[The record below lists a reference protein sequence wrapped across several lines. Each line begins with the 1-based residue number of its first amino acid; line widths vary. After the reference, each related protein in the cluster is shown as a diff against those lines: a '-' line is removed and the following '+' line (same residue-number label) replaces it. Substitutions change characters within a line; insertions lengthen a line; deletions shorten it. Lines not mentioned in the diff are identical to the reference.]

1 MPAVPQISLLGVHKK
16 YPNGTVALR
25 DVTLIIP
32 KQDFVFLVGP
42 SGAGKS
48 TLVRLLIREEKVTDG
63 KIHVEGQDLSR
74 LKRRHLPFLR
84 RKIGM
89 VFQDFKLLPNLT
101 VFQNV
106 AFALRVTEGALRHLK
121 PKVEEVLSIV
131 GLEGKENK
139 FPDQLSG
146 GEQQRVAIAR
156 ALVHDPRIFLA
167 DEPTGNL
174 DPATSWE
181 IIQLLLQINAR
192 GTTVLMATHNREI
205 VDVMRRRVVAIE
217 SRQTFRDEAAGGY
230 HAPALESRWLRL
242 QQRVAELLAQCCRQ
256 HRQRPHRLGRPARAR
271 QLAPGAALA
280 RSDRGARKDQGECH
294 LRLPRGYDATQQRH
308 GFQTSPGE

>member
-1 MPAVPQISLLGVHKK
+1 MAALSDIAQEPALISLQSVRKT
-16 YPNGTVALR
+16 YPNGTTALKE
-25 DVTLIIP
+25 VTLDIP
-32 KQDFVFLVGP
+32 RQDFVFLVGP

-48 TLVRLLIREEKVTDG
+48 TLVRLLIREEKATAGRIFVD
-63 KIHVEGQDLSR
+63 GQDLGR
-74 LKRRHLPFLR
+74 LRRRHLPFLR

-89 VFQDFKLLPNLT
+89 VFQDFKLLPNLS

-106 AFALRVTEGALRHLK
+106 AFALRVTEGALRHLR

-131 GLEGKENK
+131 GLEGKETK
-139 FPDQLSG
+139 FPDELSG

-205 VDVMRRRVVAIE
+205 VDVMRRRVVAINGGE
-217 SRQTFRDEAAGGY
+217 IVRDEDAGGY
-230 HAPALESRWLRL
+230 HAPANLE
-242 QQRVAELLAQCCRQ
+242 
-256 HRQRPHRLGRPARAR
+256 PH
-271 QLAPGAALA
+271 
-280 RSDRGARKDQGECH
+280 
-294 LRLPRGYDATQQRH
+294 
-308 GFQTSPGE
+308 

>member
-1 MPAVPQISLLGVHKK
+1 MDSAPVSARGDVAEEPSLISLQDVRKT
-16 YPNGTVALR
+16 YPNGTTALR
-25 DVTLIIP
+25 DVSLEIP
-32 KQDFVFLVGP
+32 RQDFVFLVGP

-48 TLVRLLIREEKVTDG
+48 TLVRLLIREERTSSGRIFVDG
-63 KIHVEGQDLSR
+63 RDLSR
-74 LKRRHLPFLR
+74 LRRRHLPYLR

-89 VFQDFKLLPNLT
+89 VFQDFKLLPNLS

-106 AFALRVTEGALRHLK
+106 AFALRVTEGALRHLR

-131 GLEGKENK
+131 GLEGKESK
-139 FPDQLSG
+139 FPDELSG

-156 ALVHDPRIFLA
+156 ALVHDPLIFLA

-205 VDVMRRRVVAIE
+205 VDVMRRRVVAIDGG
-217 SRQTFRDEAAGGY
+217 QIVRDEDAGGY
-230 HAPALESRWLRL
+230 HAAPALE
-242 QQRVAELLAQCCRQ
+242 
-256 HRQRPHRLGRPARAR
+256 
-271 QLAPGAALA
+271 
-280 RSDRGARKDQGECH
+280 
-294 LRLPRGYDATQQRH
+294 PR
-308 GFQTSPGE
+308 

>member
-1 MPAVPQISLLGVHKK
+1 MAAVAVAPERPQISLQQVGKT

-25 DVTLIIP
+25 DVSLAVP

-48 TLVRLLIREEKVTDG
+48 TLVRLLIREEKASEGSIQVDG
-63 KIHVEGQDLSR
+63 QELNR
-74 LKRRHLPFLR
+74 LRRRHLPYLR

-89 VFQDFKLLPNLT
+89 VFQDFKLLPNLS
-101 VFQNV
+101 VFENV
-106 AFALRVTEGALRHLK
+106 GFALRVTEGALRHLK

-139 FPDQLSG
+139 YPDELSG

-156 ALVHDPRIFLA
+156 ALVHDPKIFLA

-205 VDVMRRRVVAIE
+205 VDVMRRRVVAIDGG
-217 SRQTFRDEAAGGY
+217 QIVRDEDAGGY
-230 HAPALESRWLRL
+230 HAPNLE
-242 QQRVAELLAQCCRQ
+242 
-256 HRQRPHRLGRPARAR
+256 PH
-271 QLAPGAALA
+271 
-280 RSDRGARKDQGECH
+280 
-294 LRLPRGYDATQQRH
+294 
-308 GFQTSPGE
+308 

>member
-1 MPAVPQISLLGVHKK
+1 MAALAAVAPNSQISLKGVQKT
-16 YPNGTVALR
+16 YPNGTVALKS
-25 DVTLIIP
+25 VNLEIP
-32 KQDFVFLVGP
+32 RQDFVFLVGP

-48 TLVRLLIREEKVTDG
+48 TLVRLLIREEKASQG
-63 KIHVEGQDLSR
+63 QIYVEGKELGA
-74 LKRRHLPFLR
+74 LKRRHLPYLR

-89 VFQDFKLLPNLT
+89 VFQDYKLLPNLN

-106 AFALRVTEGALRHLK
+106 AFALRVTEGALKHLK

-131 GLEGKENK
+131 GLDGKEDK
-139 FPDQLSG
+139 FPDELSG

-156 ALVHDPRIFLA
+156 ALVHDPKIFVA

-217 SRQTFRDEAAGGY
+217 GGEIIRDEDAGGY
-230 HAPALESRWLRL
+230 SATNLE
-242 QQRVAELLAQCCRQ
+242 
-256 HRQRPHRLGRPARAR
+256 PH
-271 QLAPGAALA
+271 
-280 RSDRGARKDQGECH
+280 
-294 LRLPRGYDATQQRH
+294 
-308 GFQTSPGE
+308 

>member
-1 MPAVPQISLLGVHKK
+1 MSLQQVGKT

-25 DVTLIIP
+25 DVSLAVP

-48 TLVRLLIREEKVTDG
+48 TLVRLLIREEKASEGSIQVDG
-63 KIHVEGQDLSR
+63 QELNR
-74 LKRRHLPFLR
+74 LRRRHLPYLR

-89 VFQDFKLLPNLT
+89 VFQDFKLLPNLS
-101 VFQNV
+101 VFENV
-106 AFALRVTEGALRHLK
+106 GFALRVTEGALRHLK

-139 FPDQLSG
+139 YPDELSG

-156 ALVHDPRIFLA
+156 ALVHDPKIFLA

-205 VDVMRRRVVAIE
+205 VDVMRRRVVAIDGG
-217 SRQTFRDEAAGGY
+217 QIVRDEDAGGY
-230 HAPALESRWLRL
+230 HAPNLE
-242 QQRVAELLAQCCRQ
+242 
-256 HRQRPHRLGRPARAR
+256 PH
-271 QLAPGAALA
+271 
-280 RSDRGARKDQGECH
+280 
-294 LRLPRGYDATQQRH
+294 
-308 GFQTSPGE
+308 

>member
-1 MPAVPQISLLGVHKK
+1 VPATTTTQPIQTTIIDRARVSGIAAAAPQISLEHVEKT

-25 DVTLIIP
+25 DVSLQIP

-48 TLVRLLIREEKVTDG
+48 TLVRLLIREEKATRGV
-63 KIHVEGQDLSR
+63 IRVEGYDVSR
-74 LKRRHLPFLR
+74 LKRRQLPYLR

-89 VFQDFKLLPNLT
+89 VFQDFKLLPNLS

-131 GLEGKENK
+131 GLEGKETK

-217 SRQTFRDEAAGGY
+217 GGQIVRDEDAGGY
-230 HAPALESRWLRL
+230 HAPALESR
-242 QQRVAELLAQCCRQ
+242 
-256 HRQRPHRLGRPARAR
+256 
-271 QLAPGAALA
+271 
-280 RSDRGARKDQGECH
+280 
-294 LRLPRGYDATQQRH
+294 
-308 GFQTSPGE
+308 

>member
-1 MPAVPQISLLGVHKK
+1 VAAVAVAPERPQISLQQVGKT

-25 DVTLIIP
+25 DVSLAVP

-48 TLVRLLIREEKVTDG
+48 TLVRLLIREEKASEGSIQVDG
-63 KIHVEGQDLSR
+63 QELNR
-74 LKRRHLPFLR
+74 LRRRHLPYLR

-89 VFQDFKLLPNLT
+89 VFQDFKLLPNLS
-101 VFQNV
+101 VFENV
-106 AFALRVTEGALRHLK
+106 GFALSVTEGALRHLK

-139 FPDQLSG
+139 YPDELSG

-156 ALVHDPRIFLA
+156 ALVHDPKIFLA

-205 VDVMRRRVVAIE
+205 VDVMRRRVVAIDGG
-217 SRQTFRDEAAGGY
+217 QIVRDEDAGGY
-230 HAPALESRWLRL
+230 HAPNLE
-242 QQRVAELLAQCCRQ
+242 
-256 HRQRPHRLGRPARAR
+256 PH
-271 QLAPGAALA
+271 
-280 RSDRGARKDQGECH
+280 
-294 LRLPRGYDATQQRH
+294 
-308 GFQTSPGE
+308 

>member
-1 MPAVPQISLLGVHKK
+1 MDSQGVAARAEIDDLAAPSGRRGRSVRVSTVSDVDPAPQIILEHVTKT
-16 YPNGTVALR
+16 YPNGTQALR
-25 DVTLIIP
+25 DVSLVVP
-32 KQDFVFLVGP
+32 RQDFVFLVGP

-48 TLVRLLIREEKVTDG
+48 TLVRLLIREEKATSG
-63 KIHVEGQDLSR
+63 TIRIEGQELGR
-74 LKRRHLPFLR
+74 LKHRHLPYLR

-89 VFQDFKLLPNLT
+89 VFQDFKLLPNLS

-106 AFALRVTEGALRHLK
+106 AFAVRVTEGALRHLK
-121 PKVEEVLSIV
+121 PKVEEVLSVV

-139 FPDQLSG
+139 YPDQLSG

-156 ALVHDPRIFLA
+156 ALVHDPKIFVA

-205 VDVMRRRVVAIE
+205 VDVMRRRVIAI
-217 SRQTFRDEAAGGY
+217 QGGQVVRDEDAGGY
-230 HAPALESRWLRL
+230 HGPNHES
-242 QQRVAELLAQCCRQ
+242 
-256 HRQRPHRLGRPARAR
+256 H
-271 QLAPGAALA
+271 
-280 RSDRGARKDQGECH
+280 
-294 LRLPRGYDATQQRH
+294 
-308 GFQTSPGE
+308 